1 QAASG
6 KRQAASGKRQAASG
20 KRQAARLYSKRFSS
34 VSNALNNILAVLSD
48 SFIFNIIL
56 LIFVTLF
63 IFVRIPANLL
73 FYNIFSFSNP
83 DQAVLSFIE

>member
-1 QAASG
+1 
-6 KRQAASGKRQAASG
+6 
-20 KRQAARLYSKRFSS
+20 
-34 VSNALNNILAVLSD
+34 LSD